1 MMVGESQPASENMLG
16 SPGTPGPVILLM
28 SSAMP
33 AKVPMVLLPKP
44 ESRPLRKAWSG
55 GGQAQEGAAKRGGV
69 VE

>member
-1 MMVGESQPASENMLG
+1 M
-16 SPGTPGPVILLM
+16 M